1 MEFEKALKC
10 FEDIPFF
17 DNFNREEK
25 RFLASMDCNMVH
37 FKNAE
42 TILREG
48 GVDDS
53 FYILLKGTVNVTRS
67 NYNEDGTRRSR
78 RKTPT
83 VKLSKLKPGILF
95 GQLSFIENRPRLT
108 TITAEGS
115 VSVLKMGGKA
125 LEPLNPRLLNKIK
138 NRIIELL
145 LKRLDDMNEQL
156 LKVVR

>member
-1 MEFEKALKC
+1 
-10 FEDIPFF
+10 
-17 DNFNREEK
+17 
-25 RFLASMDCNMVH
+25 MDCNIVH

-48 GVDDS
+48 GVDDF

-67 NYNEDGTRRSR
+67 NYNKDGTRRSR

-115 VSVLKMGGKA
+115 VSVLKMGGKM